1 VKAPTS
7 SQLKKIVLIA
17 LFGSLAWSVSA
28 QGPGQKSEFWSHV
41 RYGGGIGLGFSNSS
55 FTIALAPSAIYQVS
69 PQFAAG
75 VGLSFNYSKFEPT
88 SFDRSEFTAF
98 GGSLVSFFNP
108 IPQMQLSAEFEQI
121 RVNRKDVVVGETFED
136 SFWSPALYF
145 GLGVGNRNVMAGM
158 RYNVLFNDEKSIY
171 ASAWAPFVRVYF

>member
-1 VKAPTS
+1 MLTYTS
-7 SQLKKIVLIA
+7 GTLKKLILVLFLGA
-17 LFGSLAWSVSA
+17 MTWTATA
-28 QGPGQKSEFWSHV
+28 QGPGPKSDFWSNV
-41 RYGGGIGLGFSNSS
+41 RYGGGLGLGFSNSS
-55 FTIALAPSAIYQVS
+55 FTIAVAPSAIYEVS
-69 PQFAAG
+69 PMFAAG
-75 VGLSFNYSKFEPT
+75 LGLSFNYSKFEPT

-98 GGSLVSFFNP
+98 GGSVVSFFNP

-121 RVNRKDVVVGETFED
+121 RVNRKDTVVGEQFED

-158 RYNVLFNDEKSIY
+158 RYNVLFDVNKSIY